1 MCFADFVDYFSNPDC
16 KHPCPSYLRNSSDS
30 AAWKC
35 YGWSYGCE
43 SWFISRQDSL
53 WYVTQPIWTCHK
65 IYKTQDARLSFS
77 LPLLLDS
84 FPGRSRKA
92 AEQKWKEMFADK
104 TVHRDQVE
112 GVNDDGISI
121 GKAGRD
127 QGEWVLVFSV
137 QDYLFEVVDFNMFS
151 WTNPV

>member
-1 MCFADFVDYFSNPDC
+1 
-16 KHPCPSYLRNSSDS
+16 
-30 AAWKC
+30 
-35 YGWSYGCE
+35 
-43 SWFISRQDSL
+43 
-53 WYVTQPIWTCHK
+53 
-65 IYKTQDARLSFS
+65 
-77 LPLLLDS
+77 LDS

-127 QGEWVLVFSV
+127 QGE
-137 QDYLFEVVDFNMFS
+137 
-151 WTNPV
+151 